1 MIQTNKSISFI
12 HIKYPYG
19 GGEKVTTDICR
30 YLMGRGYFVY
40 VFVAELDE
48 SKIGVEHNG
57 INFLILP
64 NSNLNSIENSQFIP
78 QKINELE
85 ISYFVIPDFQI
96 KWIKTIKLQSNCK
109 VIYQLHNVPLWEMIF
124 KVAAGENNARK
135 SIGKYI
141 EWNLLRKWKYKF
153 LKSNKTKIL
162 KYYKETYDA
171 VDAYVVLCDSYGR
184 DIANIVGVDY
194 GQSKIHTLI
203 NPTNFIE
210 PKQIINKKKQILYV
224 GRLLYAQKRVDR
236 LIAIWEKIYD
246 EFRDW
251 ELLIVGE
258 GPEKQT
264 LETQVSN
271 LHIERVRFCGFSSM
285 VSEYYN
291 TASILCLTSTYE
303 GWPLVLVEAQ
313 ANGIVPISFNCCA
326 GVEEIL
332 SPDYQNGVLVT
343 AFDLDD
349 YADKLKELMRNKDLR
364 NQIVK
369 NNYQRVQK
377 YDLNLIGLRWEELLN
392 AL

>member
-1 MIQTNKSISFI
+1 MNQSKKIISFI

-19 GGEKVTTDICR
+19 GGEKVTTDVCR
-30 YLMGRGYFVY
+30 YLIDHGYFVY
-40 VFVAELDE
+40 IFVAELDE
-48 SKIGVEHNG
+48 SKIGADHNG

-78 QKINELE
+78 QKIKELE
-85 ISYFVIPDFQI
+85 ISYFVIPDFQL
-96 KWIKTIKLQSNCK
+96 KCIKTIKLQSYCK
-109 VIYQLHNVPLWEMIF
+109 IIYQLHNVPLWEMIF

-153 LKSNKTKIL
+153 LKLHKTKIL

-194 GQSKIHTLI
+194 MQSKIHTLT

-236 LIAIWEKIYD
+236 LIAIWGKIYD

-271 LHIERVRFCGFSSM
+271 LHIERVRFCGFSNT

-303 GWPLVLVEAQ
+303 GWPLALVEAQ

-343 AFDLDD
+343 AFELDE
-349 YADKLKELMRNKDLR
+349 YADKLKDLMQNKDLR